1 MATVNE
7 TLQSR
12 AIAHAVLIQRYG
24 TGVADKIV
32 RLLNSAD
39 QEIIERIAARLAL
52 IEERGFDTGPATSAR
67 LNAMLEEIQALN
79 SAIYA
84 SLATAL
90 TDELIDFSAAEADY
104 QRKAL
109 VASIGADLSTTLPA
123 PERLRAI
130 VTESPMEGRLLASWA
145 DGMRLDL
152 NYAWGTTD
160 LTQIVTQYGTQGDIF
175 SGIAGYQ
182 NAVSKGL
189 LASTLKG
196 VRAALQAN
204 TAITHDIAT
213 DFDMEAI
220 YDANA
225 TAEEWSSM
233 FRIMLCS
240 YTRFAKL
247 QAAEQN
253 GFVPA
258 SQTNTGFAE
267 YQGFTLLKT
276 NTLTADEIITARLG
290 AIGYGE
296 GTAQQAFEVE
306 RKANGGNGGGADI
319 LHSRFSRV
327 IAPQG
332 LDYKGAIPT
341 TSAQVKAVLEAAASW
356 DKVAPDAQFGFR
368 FINFNVA

>member
-1 MATVNE
+1 MAIDNTTIAGLAGSERKMEVRVNAIRE
-7 TLQSR
+7 ASNELVQSG
-12 AIAHAVLIQRYG
+12 L
-24 TGVADKIV
+24 T
-32 RLLNSAD
+32 
-39 QEIIERIAARLAL
+39 
-52 IEERGFDTGPATSAR
+52 TTSPEVTA
-67 LNAMLEEIQALN
+67 
-79 SAIYA
+79 
-84 SLATAL
+84 LATGGPRKVTLDYVKPL
-90 TDELIDFSAAEADY
+90 TADEFN
-104 QRKAL
+104 
-109 VASIGADLSTTLPA
+109 
-123 PERLRAI
+123 
-130 VTESPMEGRLLASWA
+130 VTNDNINEEGDVGKMEGATYSA
-145 DGMRLDL
+145 MRLDL